1 MVHMLYRIRK
11 FVVSTAIIANMIGTS
26 VLFVIVAILNGD
38 VVARGIFNSPIRG
51 VVEIVVFALVLIV
64 FLQLPDVVNNGR
76 LTRSDGLLSLLK
88 EKNAKLSGMLSR
100 LIDAIAGVFMLMI
113 AWTIWPEFI
122 EAFESCRFFET
133 YSPEGLASHLLLA
146 FSRCEYFGTPGI
158 FTAPWWPA
166 RLAIFFG
173 VTLSAIIFIFNALL
187 GIDEPKTISKDGAA
201 N

>member
-1 MVHMLYRIRK
+1 MVDMLYRIRK
-11 FVVSTAIIANMIGTS
+11 FVVSTAVIANMVGTS
-26 VLFVIVAILNGD
+26 VLFVIVAIMNSD

-51 VVEIVVFALVLIV
+51 VVEIVVFSLVLIV
-64 FLQLPDVVNNGR
+64 FLQLPDVVNSGR

-88 EKNAKLSGMLSR
+88 DKNATLAVFLSR

-113 AWTIWPEFI
+113 AWTIWPEFLDS
-122 EAFESCRFFET
+122 FESCRFFET
-133 YSPEGLASHLLLA
+133 FSPEGLTNHLSSA

-173 VTLSAIIFIFNALL
+173 VVLSAIIFLFNAIL
-187 GIDEPKTISKDGAA
+187 GTDKPNPISKDGAEI
-201 N
+201 

>member
-1 MVHMLYRIRK
+1 MLYRIRK

-26 VLFVIVAILNGD
+26 VLFVIVAIMNSD

-51 VVEIVVFALVLIV
+51 VVEIAVFSLVLIV
-64 FLQLPDVVNNGR
+64 FLQLPDVVNSGR

-88 EKNAKLSGMLSR
+88 DKNAKIAGLLSR
-100 LIDAIAGVFMLMI
+100 LIDAIAGMFMLMI
-113 AWTIWPEFI
+113 AWTIWPEFL
-122 EAFESCRFFET
+122 ESFESCRFFEA
-133 YSPEGLASHLLLA
+133 YSADGLASHLSSA

-166 RLAIFFG
+166 KLAIFFG
-173 VTLSAIIFIFNALL
+173 VTLSAIIFIFNAVL
-187 GIDEPKTISKDGAA
+187 GIEKPNTILTDGTK

>member
-11 FVVSTAIIANMIGTS
+11 IIVSTAVIANMVGTS
-26 VLFVIVAILNGD
+26 VLFVIVAVMNGD

-51 VVEIVVFALVLIV
+51 VVEIVVFSLVLIV

-76 LTRSDGLLSLLK
+76 LTRSDGLLSVLK
-88 EKNAKLSGMLSR
+88 EKNPQLSRILSR

-122 EAFESCRFFET
+122 ESFESCRFFEP
-133 YSPEGLASHLLLA
+133 YSPEGLTSHLSLA

-173 VTLSAIIFIFNALL
+173 VTLSAIIFIFNSLL
-187 GIDEPKTISKDGAA
+187 GIDEPKSKQGSK

>member
-26 VLFVIVAILNGD
+26 VLFVIVAIMNSD

-51 VVEIVVFALVLIV
+51 VVEIVVFSLVLIV
-64 FLQLPDVVNNGR
+64 FLQLPDVVNSGR

-88 EKNAKLSGMLSR
+88 DKNAKFAVFLSR

-113 AWTIWPEFI
+113 AWTIWPEFL
-122 EAFESCRFFET
+122 ESFESCKFFET
-133 YSPEGLASHLLLA
+133 YSPEGMTHHLSSA

-166 RLAIFFG
+166 KLAIFFG
-173 VTLSAIIFIFNALL
+173 VTLSAIIFIFNAVL
-187 GIDEPKTISKDGAA
+187 GIEKPNIVLRDGTK